1 MSDERGGISDE
12 KVREATG
19 RTPAEWEEMLDARGG
34 ADLSH
39 KQVVALLEELGV
51 ESGWWMQMLAVDY
64 ERRKGKR
71 VLGQTAAAGF
81 NVGAQRTLPI
91 AVDDAW
97 KLLLSPEGVRA
108 WLGGA
113 APHWEKGQKYALK
126 DGSGGE
132 VRVFKPGSHLRIT
145 WQPEGWPRASIIQVR
160 AMPKGEQKTVISFH
174 HEHLPGAAER
184 EERRRF
190 LEAALDALQ
199 QQVKTEA
206 TTKTKAKA

>member
-1 MSDERGGISDE
+1 MSEERAGISDDA
-12 KVREATG
+12 VRAATG
-19 RTPAEWEEMLDARGG
+19 RTPAEWETLLDGRGA

-39 KQVVALLEELGV
+39 KQIVAQLEELGV

-71 VLGQTAAAGF
+71 VLGQTADTGF
-81 NVGAQRTLPI
+81 QIGVQRTVPVP
-91 AVDDAW
+91 VDEAW
-97 KLLLSPEGVRA
+97 KLLTSPEGMGA

-113 APHWEKGQKYALK
+113 VPRWEKGEKYTLK

-145 WQPEGWPRASIIQVR
+145 WRPEGWPRASTLQVR
-160 AMPKGEQKTVISFH
+160 AMPKGEGKTVISFH
-174 HEHLPGAAER
+174 QEHLPGAAER

-190 LEAALDALQ
+190 LEAALNALQ
-199 QQVKTEA
+199 QQVEKG
-206 TTKTKAKA
+206 